1 MREDAD
7 GAAPPVDRGTTMAEQ
22 GRADLLDAVL
32 SVASGLD
39 LTGVLERFVAASVEL
54 TGASFGA
61 LNVLDARGASTTFV
75 HVGVSPAVAAML
87 RRAPHNTGVLGQIP
101 DEGVLALDDLTH
113 HPAFQGFPAN
123 HPPMGAF
130 LGTAVRVREKV
141 YGYLYLA
148 DKPGGFTDG
157 DADVVTALAA
167 SAGVALANA
176 QLYANAAR
184 REHWLRAGQDITTML
199 LSGADEEEALAHI
212 AATAREVAGAD
223 TAALALPGVGG
234 ELVVELAD
242 GHAADSLIG
251 SVMPSDGPSWS
262 VMGEGRGLLVES
274 LSQSRIVRVLPM
286 RAFGPAMFA
295 PLQTSGRGV
304 GVLILMRRIGG
315 SPFESSDLVT
325 AESFAAQAA
334 LAFVL
339 AEARHAQDVAALL
352 DERERIARDL
362 HDLAIQQ
369 LFATGMQL
377 ETVRRRAERGV
388 DATELLSIVEDA
400 VTNVDSSV
408 RQIRSIVH
416 ALRDPDA
423 TANLVER
430 LLRESSLARTG
441 LGFAPTLLL
450 GLDGRVFD
458 IHEESSDDATAFCER
473 ISSDLAD
480 DVVAVVREGLANAA
494 RHARA
499 TSVAVR
505 ISVIGSGPRGEVIIE
520 VEDDGGGLDA
530 QRERRSGTDNLAAR
544 ARRHG
549 GVFTL
554 GMSPSGHGTLLM
566 WEAPLL

>member
-1 MREDAD
+1 
-7 GAAPPVDRGTTMAEQ
+7 VTTYEGLDEQ
-22 GRADLLDAVL
+22 TGEVPSSVTRPTQDLLHAVL
-32 SVASGLD
+32 ALSSNLDLATVLRRFVQTSAD
-39 LTGVLERFVAASVEL
+39 LTGARFA
-54 TGASFGA
+54 A
-61 LNVLDARGASTTFV
+61 LNVLDSRGNSSTFIQ
-75 HVGVSPAVAAML
+75 VGMAPTVMEML
-87 RRAPHNTGVLGQIP
+87 GRAPRSTGVLGQIP
-101 DEGVLALDDLTH
+101 AHGVLRLDDLTQ
-113 HPAFQGFPAN
+113 HPAFGGMPKG
-123 HPPMGAF
+123 HPPLGSF
-130 LGTAVRVREKV
+130 LGASVRVREQV
-141 YGYLYLA
+141 YGQLYLA
-148 DKPGGFTDG
+148 NKEPRFNSQDVE
-157 DADVVTALAA
+157 VVTALAA
-167 SAGVALANA
+167 AAAVAIENA
-176 QLYANAAR
+176 QLYAAGQR
-184 REHWLRAGQDITTML
+184 REHWLRAGQEITTML
-199 LSGADEEEALAHI
+199 LSGADEEDALERI
-212 AATAREVAGAD
+212 AATAREVAEAA
-223 TAALALPGVGG
+223 TAVMILPGFGDTWIAEIV
-234 ELVVELAD
+234 D
-242 GHAADSLIG
+242 GHGAEDLLG
-251 SVMPSDGPSWS
+251 TNMPDHGRTRA
-262 VMGEGRGLLVES
+262 VLEGDNGLLVDS
-274 LSQSRIVRVLPM
+274 LHNDPTLQLDVL
-286 RAFGPAMFA
+286 RRFGPALYA
-295 PLQTSGRGV
+295 PLNASGRTI
-304 GVLILMRRIGG
+304 GVLLLLRRIG
-315 SPFESSDLVT
+315 SAPFEPADLAT
-325 AESFAAQAA
+325 ASSFAAQAA
-334 LAFVL
+334 LALVL
-339 AEARHAQDVAALL
+339 AEARHAEDVSSLL

-450 GLDGRVFD
+450 DLDGRVVD